1 MSLRGRLLVLLL
13 ALVGLGLLVADV
25 ATYTILNRFLIQ
37 RVDQQFTVAR
47 GVEFAVE
54 RSPTRVRNPA
64 DMLGGRGDA
73 YVEVRDPSG
82 KVIRTI
88 MSGRET
94 SVPKVPRKLPPT
106 GIDHLVAPTTV
117 PRGGPAAGP
126 SPGGTTQPQPGVA
139 IVEGDPALVTV
150 GSVGHGPQWRLRV
163 ARVPN
168 GDTVIVGLPLTDV
181 AANLHYLKWIEFAVS
196 GGVLIVTAAAGLW
209 LVRVGLHPLS
219 AIEDTAE
226 EIAAGDLTRRVPEA
240 SPRTEVGRLARALNG
255 MLSHIE
261 RAFAERQAS
270 EDRLRRFVADAS
282 HELRT
287 PLTSIRGYSEL
298 FRRGANHRPEDLAR
312 TMRGIEEEATRMG
325 VLVDDLLLLAR
336 LDQGRP
342 LERQPVELST
352 IAHQAADSAQ
362 VIDHGH
368 PLTVQAEGPVWVL
381 GDRARLRQVIDNL
394 LANVRTHT
402 PPGTPATVRV
412 SIGQSQ
418 AIIEVADRGP
428 GMGPDR
434 ASRVFERFYR
444 GDPSRARDSG
454 GSGLGLAIVHSIALA
469 HGGTVELDTG
479 RGEGTM
485 FKVHLPLAPTQPDL
499 VVPSEPEVSRA
510 SG

>member
-1 MSLRGRLLVLLL
+1 LL
-13 ALVGLGLLVADV
+13 ALVGLGLVVADV
-25 ATYTILNRFLIQ
+25 ATYTILNRFLLQ
-37 RVDQQFTVAR
+37 RVDQQLTVAR

-73 YVEVRDPSG
+73 YIEVRDPAG

-88 MSGRET
+88 LSGRDT
-94 SVPKVPRKLPPT
+94 SVPKVPHKLPPT
-106 GIDHLVAPTTV
+106 GIDHLVTPTPLPPST
-117 PRGGPAAGP
+117 GGTGP
-126 SPGGTTQPQPGVA
+126 VGTTQPQPGLS

-150 GSVGHGPQWRLRV
+150 GSVGHGPRWRLRV

-196 GGVLIVTAAAGLW
+196 GGVLIVAAAAGLW

-312 TMRGIEEEATRMG
+312 TMRGIEAEATRMG

-368 PLTVQAEGPVWVL
+368 PLSVQTDGPVWVL

-402 PPGTPATVRV
+402 PPGTPAAVRV
-412 SIGQSQ
+412 STGEGQ
-418 AIIEVADRGP
+418 AVIEVADRGP
-428 GMGPDR
+428 GMAADR

-454 GSGLGLAIVHSIALA
+454 GSGLGLAIVDSIAVA
-469 HGGTVELDTG
+469 HGGTVELHTG
-479 RGEGTM
+479 PGEGAI
-485 FKVHLPLAPTQPDL
+485 FKVQLPLAPTQPDL
-499 VVPSEPEVSRA
+499 VVPAEPEVSRA